1 MTLWQH
7 DAVHLAALIRTREV
21 SSREVVQAHLD
32 RIAEI
37 NPAVNAITG
46 VLAESALA
54 AADRIDA
61 DLDAGH
67 LAGPLAGVP
76 FTVKDNL
83 DIAGE
88 ATTDGV
94 PLFRDRRAHRDAPA
108 VANLRAAGAIPFA
121 RTNMPDFGMRWHT
134 DNALH
139 GPTRNPWD
147 LTRTPYGSSGGEAV
161 ALATGASPLG
171 LGNDYGGSIRLPA
184 SAAGIVGLR
193 PTQGRIPSANSTS
206 PVPPPP
212 SLQLFAVDGPMARRV
227 ADVAAAYAALCRP
240 DPRDPQWAPV
250 PADLRPPDPI
260 TVAVVTDPGG
270 LGVHPEVAAAVR
282 RAADALA
289 NAGVTIVEHEP
300 PDVMTAAELWR
311 TLSTADV
318 DGLLDGVMRAHA
330 SRGAVGYLEQ
340 SITHVHR
347 LDLDSYLE
355 ALARR
360 HAIASAWSQFT
371 AHTHAILGPVS
382 TQPVPRVPFDLDGP
396 DNADALWTAHRLL
409 VTVNLLGLPAVS
421 VPAGTTADGVPQG
434 VQIIA
439 GRYQEALC
447 LHLAGILEQAAPAP
461 TPIDPRAGA
470 PVVGSAARPPIA

>member
-1 MTLWQH
+1 MTDDLLTSTRSLWQH
-7 DAVHLAALIRTREV
+7 DAVQLAALIRDRQV
-21 SSREVVQAHLD
+21 SSREVIQAHLD

-37 NPAVNAITG
+37 NPAVNAVTA
-46 VLAESALA
+46 VLAEPALA
-54 AADRIDA
+54 AADLIDA
-61 DLDAGH
+61 DLAAGRPT
-67 LAGPLAGVP
+67 GPLAGVP

-83 DIAGE
+83 DITGE
-88 ATTDGV
+88 PTTDGV
-94 PLFRDRRAHRDAPA
+94 PLFRDRRAGRDSPA
-108 VANLRAAGAIPFA
+108 VAHLRTAGAIPFA

-193 PTQGRIPSANSTS
+193 PTYGRIASANSTS
-206 PVPPPP
+206 PVPPPLT
-212 SLQLFAVDGPMARRV
+212 LQLFAVDGPMARRV

-250 PADLRPPDPI
+250 PADLPLPDQI
-260 TVAVVTDPGG
+260 TVGVVTDPGG
-270 LGVHPEVAAAVR
+270 LGVHPEIATAVR

-289 NAGVTIVEHEP
+289 DAGITVVEQQP
-300 PDVMTAAELWR
+300 PDLMAAAELWR
-311 TLSTADV
+311 TLSTADLG
-318 DGLLDGVMRAHA
+318 GLLGVMHAHG
-330 SRGAVGYLEQ
+330 SPDGAGYLEQ
-340 SITHVHR
+340 SITHVRR
-347 LDLDSYLE
+347 LDLDGYLE
-355 ALARR
+355 ALGRR
-360 HAIASAWSQFT
+360 HAIAAAWSRFT

-382 TQPVPRVPFDLDGP
+382 TQLIPRVPFDLAGP
-396 DNADALWTAHRLL
+396 DNADQLWLAHRLL
-409 VTVNLLGLPAVS
+409 VAVNLLGLPAVS
-421 VPAGTTADGVPQG
+421 VPAGTTTDAMPQG

-447 LHLAGILEQAAPAP
+447 LRLAGILERAAPAP
-461 TPIDPRAGA
+461 TPIDPRTTD
-470 PVVGSAARPPIA
+470 R